1 MGNLFKTE
9 LYKLK
14 KDRSFRTLLCI
25 LILFSLLYPFT
36 TNIDSASKLSLDEYY
51 IYNIL
56 SINNDIIKLLPCIF
70 AGFFITSEYSN
81 GTMKSIVSSGNSRLR
96 IYFSKL
102 TMFSI
107 GSVIILLILPIFM
120 TTTAAFR
127 FDFNDTTDWMF
138 IFKTYGLL
146 TIYGAA
152 FASVMTIIATIFT
165 DNGKTIGFL
174 LMFFALINSLLGFI
188 ATKLT
193 LLKTIIKNSVF
204 MQYPNIYKV
213 NQLDHSEVLTLIFV
227 PILTF
232 IVLGILGSLL
242 FRKKEIK

>member
-1 MGNLFKTE
+1 MGNLLKTE

-14 KDRSFRTLLCI
+14 RDRSFRTLLFI

-36 TNIDSASKLSLDEYY
+36 TNIDSASILTLDQYY

-56 SINNDIIKLLPCIF
+56 SINNDIIKLLPCIL

-102 TMFSI
+102 TVFSI
-107 GSVIILLILPIFM
+107 GSVFILLILPIFM
-120 TTTAAFR
+120 MTTAALH
-127 FDFNDTTDWMF
+127 FDFNGPTNWMF

-146 TIYGAA
+146 IIYGAA

-174 LMFFALINSLLGFI
+174 LMFFALINSILSFI
-188 ATKLT
+188 GSKLT
-193 LLKTIIKNSVF
+193 FLKTIIKDSVF
-204 MQYPNIYKV
+204 MQFPNIYKV
-213 NQLDHSEVLTLIFV
+213 NELVHSEVFILISV

>member
-1 MGNLFKTE
+1 MGNLYKTE

-36 TNIDSASKLSLDEYY
+36 TNIDSASKLSLDDYY

-107 GSVIILLILPIFM
+107 GSVIILIILPIFM
-120 TTTAAFR
+120 TTTAAIR
-127 FDFNDTTDWMF
+127 FDFNGTTDWMF

-188 ATKLT
+188 ASKLT
-193 LLKTIIKNSVF
+193 FLKTIIKNSVF

-213 NQLDHSEVLTLIFV
+213 NQLDHSEVFTLIFV

-232 IVLGILGSLL
+232 IVLGILGSLI

>member
-1 MGNLFKTE
+1 MGNLLKTE

-14 KDRSFRTLLCI
+14 KDRSFRTLVLI
-25 LILFSLLYPFT
+25 LILFSVLYPFT
-36 TNIDSASKLSLDEYY
+36 TKASSAAKLTLDEYY

-70 AGFFITSEYSN
+70 AGFFITSEYST
-81 GTMKSIVSSGNSRLR
+81 GTMKSIASSGNSRLR

-107 GSVIILLILPIFM
+107 GSIIILLILPVFM
-120 TTTAAFR
+120 TTTAGIY
-127 FDFNDTTDWMF
+127 FDFNGTTDWMY
-138 IFKTYGLL
+138 ILKTFGLIA
-146 TIYGAA
+146 IYGAA
-152 FASVMTIIATIFT
+152 FASVMTIVATVFT

-174 LMFFALINSLLGFI
+174 LMFFALINSLLDFI
-188 ATKLT
+188 ASKLT
-193 LLKTIIKNSVF
+193 FLKTIIQNSVF
-204 MQYPNIYKV
+204 MLYPGIYKF
-213 NQLDHSEVLTLIFV
+213 NQLDDRELFTLIIV

-232 IVLGILGSLL
+232 IVLGVLGSFI

>member
-1 MGNLFKTE
+1 MGNLLKTE

-14 KDRSFRTLLCI
+14 NDRSFRTLLFI

-51 IYNIL
+51 TYNIL

-107 GSVIILLILPIFM
+107 GSAIILLILPIFM
-120 TTTAAFR
+120 STTAALH
-127 FDFNDTTDWMF
+127 FDFNGPTDWMF
-138 IFKTYGLL
+138 IFKTYGLI

-174 LMFFALINSLLGFI
+174 LMFFALINSLLSFI
-188 ATKLT
+188 GSKLT
-193 LLKTIIKNSVF
+193 FLQTIIKNSVF
-204 MQYPNIYKV
+204 MQFPKIYKV
-213 NQLDHSEVLTLIFV
+213 NQLDHSEVFTLILV

-232 IVLGILGSLL
+232 IVLGILGSFI